1 MTNYDEILDEG
12 LDLPDEDYASPS
24 FEVWCLVYD
33 EDGIEHVDFAECL
46 GIYETEEQAETVVDE
61 ITGVSDLLTDEAL
74 MNIIDNV
81 GYGGRLEIR
90 VEDASDSLLDNSD
103 VIYSKELYY

>member
-12 LDLPDEDYASPS
+12 FDLSDEEYSSPT

-33 EDGIEHVDFAECL
+33 EDGVEHVDFDECL
-46 GIYETEEQAETVVDE
+46 GMYETKEQAEAVVDD
-61 ITGVSDLLTDEAL
+61 ISSVADLLTDEAL